1 MKNKHKSQ
9 RVGAKRGRG
18 SENKTTVVDIL
29 QESGNVVN
37 AMVENTSS
45 ATLGAF
51 MVANVA
57 KGYTLITDSYP
68 AYRRANAGYNHV
80 VVDHTKDIYVVDGST
95 TNGFEVTGHN

>member
-1 MKNKHKSQ
+1 
-9 RVGAKRGRG
+9 
-18 SENKTTVVDIL
+18 
-29 QESGNVVN
+29 
-37 AMVENTSS
+37 MVENTSS

-95 TNGFEVTGHN
+95 TNGFEGYWSQLKRGIYGIYHQVRPTHLGTLSISFISIY